1 MASGPLPTADQ
12 LAWAAYRLAEDRNRL
27 LSLVTRV
34 EAAVLDKTPDG
45 LSVAYLPA
53 ELLAE
58 IRDRLT

>member
-1 MASGPLPTADQ
+1 MRSADPLIAAIDQ
-12 LAWAAYRLAEDRNRL
+12 LEREHDRL
-27 LSLVTRV
+27 LNLIRRV